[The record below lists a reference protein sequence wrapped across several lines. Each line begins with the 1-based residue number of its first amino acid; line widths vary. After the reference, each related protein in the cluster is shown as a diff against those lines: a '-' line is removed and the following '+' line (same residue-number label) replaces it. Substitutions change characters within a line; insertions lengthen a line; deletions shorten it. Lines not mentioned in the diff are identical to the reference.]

1 MSRDEVLKRAIE
13 TYGEEHQLNKLQEE
27 SAELIAA
34 ISRYREDPV
43 ESKNYINVIEE
54 AVDVETVLL
63 QLLNYTFP
71 DQVVEYIRYDK
82 AERLARRL
90 EEEEK
95 GGENEGNKI

>member
-1 MSRDEVLKRAIE
+1 MNRDEILKKAIE
-13 TYGEEHQLNKLQEE
+13 IYGEENQLNKLQEE
-27 SAELIAA
+27 RAELIAA

-43 ESKNYINVIEE
+43 EQKNYINVIEE

-63 QLLNYTFP
+63 QLLNYAFP

-95 GGENEGNKI
+95 GGENERN

>member
-1 MSRDEVLKRAIE
+1 MNRDEILKKAIE
-13 TYGEEHQLNKLQEE
+13 TYGEENQLNKLQEE
-27 SAELIAA
+27 CAELIAA
-34 ISRYREDPV
+34 ISRYRENPV
-43 ESKNYINVIEE
+43 EQKNYINVIEE

-90 EEEEK
+90 EEKEK
-95 GGENEGNKI
+95 GEIGRAHV

>member
-1 MSRDEVLKRAIE
+1 MNRDEILKKAIE

-27 SAELIAA
+27 CAELIAA

-43 ESKNYINVIEE
+43 EQKNYINVIEE

-63 QLLNYTFP
+63 QLLNYTFT
-71 DQVVEYIRYDK
+71 DQVVEYIRHDK

-90 EEEEK
+90 KEK
-95 GGENEGNKI
+95 ERS

>member
-1 MSRDEVLKRAIE
+1 MNRDEVLKKAIE

-27 SAELIAA
+27 CAELIAA

-43 ESKNYINVIEE
+43 KQKNYINVIEE

-71 DQVVEYIRYDK
+71 DQVVEYIQHDK
-82 AERLARRL
+82 AEKLAKRLK
-90 EEEEK
+90 ENEK
-95 GGENEGNKI
+95 GGEK

>member
-1 MSRDEVLKRAIE
+1 MNRDEILKKAIE
-13 TYGEEHQLNKLQEE
+13 TYGEENQLNKLQEE

-34 ISRYREDPV
+34 ISRYRENPV
-43 ESKNYINVIEE
+43 EQKNYINVIEE

-82 AERLARRL
+82 AEKLAKRL
-90 EEEEK
+90 EEKEK
-95 GGENEGNKI
+95 GGEK